1 VSELTLERMQ
11 LEDVPE
17 VMAVDRLCFP
27 TPWSEISYRSE
38 IGNNAAYYLVARQ
51 EGRLIGFG
59 GAWLVMDEAHVTTLG
74 VEPTFRGRKIGER
87 ILAAILVEARQR
99 GVRRASLEVRESNTA
114 ALRLYEKYGFIPVA
128 RRRGYYTD
136 NGEDAIVMWIEDM
149 SRATYHELLRE
160 RLAALEEAAHARARD

>member
-1 VSELTLERMQ
+1 VSELILERMQ

-38 IGNNAAYYLVARQ
+38 IGNNAAYYLVARLG
-51 EGRLIGFG
+51 GRLIGFG

-87 ILAAILVEARQR
+87 ILAAILVEARER
-99 GVRRASLEVRESNTA
+99 GVRRASLEVRESNGA
-114 ALRLYEKYGFIPVA
+114 AVRLYEKYGFVPVA

-149 SRATYHELLRE
+149 ARATHQDLLRE
-160 RLAALEEAAHARARD
+160 RLTALEEAAHARAGD